1 MAERNP
7 RDDDAELNL
16 ELIEQLFNELDTE
29 LGKTGDSAEIYIAGG
44 ARMMYELNPERLTK
58 DVDAVIRNGRNAL
71 QNAAARLQ
79 KEHRLRQGWL
89 NDNVTGLLPVGRDAV
104 ERPSLVHG
112 NGAAG
117 HRQVGKTPQMA
128 LLRRRDHVG
137 GVPRRGSSGNRVRL
151 AGRDRRRGTAE
162 GVENLPVLVERR
174 RVDELHRHVLFSPQQ
189 LRAHAS
195 SPS

>member
-89 NDNVTGLLPVGRDAV
+89 NDNVTGLLPVGRDAGEV
-104 ERPSLVHG
+104 PIFEGRHLKRCT
-112 NGAAG
+112 AR
-117 HRQVGKTPQMA
+117 RQDA
-128 LLRRRDHVG
+128 CSR
-137 GVPRRGSSGNRVRL
+137 
-151 AGRDRRRGTAE
+151 
-162 GVENLPVLVERR
+162 
-174 RVDELHRHVLFSPQQ
+174 
-189 LRAHAS
+189 
-195 SPS
+195 

>member
-89 NDNVTGLLPVGRDAV
+89 NDNVTGLLPVGRDAG
-104 ERPSLVHG
+104 E
-112 NGAAG
+112 
-117 HRQVGKTPQMA
+117 
-128 LLRRRDHVG
+128 
-137 GVPRRGSSGNRVRL
+137 VPIFEGCGSSSSTAQG
-151 AGRDRRRGTAE
+151 ASASGTA
-162 GVENLPVLVERR
+162 
-174 RVDELHRHVLFSPQQ
+174 
-189 LRAHAS
+189 RAT
-195 SPS
+195 

>member
-29 LGKTGDSAEIYIAGG
+29 LGKTGDSTEIYIAGG

-89 NDNVTGLLPVGRDAV
+89 NDNVTGLLPVGRDAGEV
-104 ERPSLVHG
+104 PIFEGRHLTQVYPVDRLFCRFWPYFGISMLV
-112 NGAAG
+112 
-117 HRQVGKTPQMA
+117 
-128 LLRRRDHVG
+128 
-137 GVPRRGSSGNRVRL
+137 SC
-151 AGRDRRRGTAE
+151 
-162 GVENLPVLVERR
+162 
-174 RVDELHRHVLFSPQQ
+174 
-189 LRAHAS
+189 
-195 SPS
+195 

>member
-29 LGKTGDSAEIYIAGG
+29 LGKTGDSTEIYIAGG
-44 ARMMYELNPERLTK
+44 ARMMYELKPERLTK

-89 NDNVTGLLPVGRDAV
+89 NDNVTGLLPVGRDAGEVTIFEGRHLTVHGASPRRMLALKIASLRDKDRDDIRTLMAATGATTFEKV
-104 ERPSLVHG
+104 ERIVSDEYQDEGP
-112 NGAAG
+112 GAA
-117 HRQVGKTPQMA
+117 A
-128 LLRRRDHVG
+128 LLKL
-137 GVPRRGSSGNRVRL
+137 RL
-151 AGRDRRRGTAE
+151 VTFKE
-162 GVENLPVLVERR
+162 
-174 RVDELHRHVLFSPQQ
+174 ELQKFD
-189 LRAHAS
+189 
-195 SPS
+195 